1 MCSKVSEFSFCPG
14 GGGDG
19 DQIEVE
25 FLYIFFFYIYWTCL
39 ITLLSRTSLIS
50 YAAIALNH
58 DHLENDWFVLC
69 MCKMVSKFE
78 FSYGWQKGAGI
89 IWHLPNPGGHD
100 LYKLE
105 STPLENISILIM
117 LLVFLKRRILK
128 MCFLL
133 FLNKTLIPNCGL
145 TLA

>member
-1 MCSKVSEFSFCPG
+1 MPG
-14 GGGDG
+14 GWGGWG
-19 DQIEVE
+19 SNRGRI
-25 FLYIFFFYIYWTCL
+25 FIYFFFYIYLTCL

-117 LLVFLKRRILK
+117 LLVFLKRRTLK